1 MRMAKYFF
9 VMLAKMTSFSQLP
22 AVKRHYFNER
32 DKQIFGPSY
41 FVATLIKLL
50 CNPKIHYCP
59 IYCTYLRLNPREYFQ
74 MHESYDKL
82 YVLQSFSQYNH
93 RANLFWCRTVSK
105 KASWK
110 KICLLHWF
118 LEFRLYT
125 MDHQLCHFERLL
137 AQIFFYFGWNLKKR
151 CQITALFWWIWCS
164 ALIWHLFWRFESK

>member
-93 RANLFWCRTVSK
+93 WANLFWCRTVSK

-118 LEFRLYT
+118 LEFRLYIVHYGPSVMSLWKT
-125 MDHQLCHFERLL
+125 PCTE
-137 AQIFFYFGWNLKKR
+137 IFYFGWNLKKKVPNHSPEHL
-151 CQITALFWWIWCS
+151 LFWWIK
-164 ALIWHLFWRFESK
+164 LRLNHL